1 MSSRA
6 NGTSRSGR
14 IGDFAAIARV
24 VGKLPVE
31 GEDQAKRRRRMVAE
45 FCKLIGAELGGI
57 DGNGN
62 RAAKSLSA
70 GLGLSPRVR
79 QTLDGLLVGDQEKE
93 IAARMGV
100 SKHTVHVYVKQLY
113 RKFNVS
119 SRGELLARFVRG
131 A

>member
-1 MSSRA
+1 MASRA
-6 NGTSRSGR
+6 KRASGDGR
-14 IGDFAAIARV
+14 IGDFTAIARV

-31 GEDQAKRRRRMVAE
+31 GDDEAKRRRRMVAE
-45 FCKLIGAELGGI
+45 FCKLIGAELGGG
-57 DGNGN
+57 DGNGHC
-62 RAAKSLSA
+62 AAKSLTA

-79 QTLDGLLVGDQEKE
+79 QTLEGLLGGDQEKE
-93 IAARMGV
+93 IASRMGV

>member
-1 MSSRA
+1 M
-6 NGTSRSGR
+6 
-14 IGDFAAIARV
+14 GDVAAIARV
-24 VGKLPVE
+24 VSKLPVA
-31 GEDQAKRRRRMVAE
+31 GNDQAQRRRRMVAE
-45 FCKLIGAELGGI
+45 FCKLIGAALDGN

-62 RAAKSLSA
+62 GAAKSLSA

-79 QTLDGLLVGDQEKE
+79 QTLDGLLRGDQEKE

-113 RKFNVS
+113 RRFNVS